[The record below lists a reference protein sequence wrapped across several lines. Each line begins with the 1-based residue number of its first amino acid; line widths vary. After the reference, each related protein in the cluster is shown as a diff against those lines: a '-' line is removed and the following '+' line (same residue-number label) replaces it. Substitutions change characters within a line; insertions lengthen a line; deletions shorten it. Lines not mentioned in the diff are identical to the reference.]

1 MKRKFIEVEEWIR
14 KYEDFVKD
22 KNLKFIVSEE
32 KVIELVEELVR
43 RLIVE

>member
-1 MKRKFIEVEEWIR
+1 MEVEEWIR
-14 KYEDFVKD
+14 KYENFVKD